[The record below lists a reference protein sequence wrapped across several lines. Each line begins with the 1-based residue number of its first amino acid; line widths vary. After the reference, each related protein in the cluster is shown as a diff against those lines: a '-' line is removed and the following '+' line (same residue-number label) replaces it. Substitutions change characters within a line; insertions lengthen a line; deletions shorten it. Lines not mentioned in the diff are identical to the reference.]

1 MNCNLQTGIWLGAVA
16 ASIGLVG
23 IGGEGAIAQTS
34 PTNTTQS
41 APSEPIQIGFAT
53 QSLGADANALAEP
66 LSDRSTTPSWLTN
79 QPSDLQLAQVSI
91 PIRPLVEPTHWAYQ
105 AVTSLVERYGCIS
118 GYPDGTF
125 RGDQAITRYEAA
137 AAFSAC
143 FDNVIEVIETDQ
155 AAQRQELE
163 AIRQSMQDLQEQLG
177 VEERRIEALEGD
189 DVGE

>member
-1 MNCNLQTGIWLGAVA
+1 MNRNLQIGIWLGAVA

-23 IGGEGAIAQTS
+23 IGGEGAIAQTI
-34 PTNTTQS
+34 PTENTQS

-66 LSDRSTTPSWLTN
+66 LSDRSTTPNWLTD
-79 QPSDLQLAQVSI
+79 QPRDLQLAQVSI

-137 AAFSAC
+137 AAFFAC
-143 FDNVIEVIETDQ
+143 FDNVIQVIEADQ
-155 AAQRQELE
+155 GTRRQELE
-163 AIRQSMQDLQEQLG
+163 SLRQSMQDLQDQLG
-177 VEERRIEALEGD
+177 VEERRIEALEGA
-189 DVGE
+189 EE

>member
-1 MNCNLQTGIWLGAVA
+1 MNRTFQIGIWLGAGAVSLCLA
-16 ASIGLVG
+16 GVG
-23 IGGEGAIAQTS
+23 GRGAIAQTS

-41 APSEPIQIGFAT
+41 APSEPVQIGFAT
-53 QSLGADANALAEP
+53 QTLGADADALAEP
-66 LSDRSTTPSWLTN
+66 LSDTPATPNWLSD
-79 QPSDLQLAQVSI
+79 QPSDVQLAQVSI

-155 AAQRQELE
+155 AGQRQELE

-177 VEERRIEALEGD
+177 VEERRIEALEG
-189 DVGE
+189 EEE